1 MHMSYFSLKACGQ
14 NLFLLHQEQNS
25 RRVSRALHNAD
36 SISLAFHIN
45 FLQMIPRGQY
55 VECTHLCF
63 DEIFAFISNCL
74 CKSSGLGLFRPFGQ
88 GIDLQTIFKLLPLCI
103 LLNLTFSL
111 LDQRSQLLSVRK
123 QYTPRWLWYTV
134 LISNMDF

>member
-1 MHMSYFSLKACGQ
+1 MLSAHIFALMKFLL
-14 NLFLLHQEQNS
+14 LFLI
-25 RRVSRALHNAD
+25 VCA
-36 SISLAFHIN
+36 
-45 FLQMIPRGQY
+45 
-55 VECTHLCF
+55 
-63 DEIFAFISNCL
+63 
-74 CKSSGLGLFRPFGQ
+74 KSSGLGLFRPFGQ

-123 QYTPRWLWYTV
+123 QYTPRRLWYTV